1 MSIKKVILI
10 ISLIALSGCSVS
22 LGKKCLYTD
31 EGTIVSS
38 YVWIGDRVNEISK
51 LNCN

>member
-1 MSIKKVILI
+1 MKKLILI

-22 LGKKCLYTD
+22 VGKKCLDTD
-31 EGTIVSS
+31 EGTVVSS
-38 YVWIGDRVNEISK
+38 EVWIGDRVNEISK